1 MKKSINVLIIPTLQI
16 SIPMKVEGVDAD
28 LTTIFGST
36 ETLSLSI
43 VVVNSALNY
52 IAYIAL

>member
-1 MKKSINVLIIPTLQI
+1 MKKSINVLIIATLQI